1 MTTPLADDRHFFYA
15 SRFYAAFTEYVLMS
29 PVVLLLIAILA
40 EIIGTSAL
48 RLSEGFTRLVPS
60 IVVVAGYVATFYLM
74 SLVLKSIPIGTVY
87 ATWSG
92 LGTLGIVLVGVIV
105 WHEPMDWPK
114 IIGIAFIIVGVVL
127 LNFVSGSSHG

>member
-1 MTTPLADDRHFFYA
+1 
-15 SRFYAAFTEYVLMS
+15 MS